1 MSGIDDFFEVNNEV
15 PFKPIKEIKIDS
27 LELTEDIVKIRASMV
42 LQGDSEA
49 EFIEINRTEKDVYWL
64 LENLGNSGKLPL
76 LPSINCENTLAHL
89 VSLISGSQPAKAIKL
104 KRLKEKVL
112 LRCLTLIS
120 TICLHH
126 LSQVNASL

>member
-1 MSGIDDFFEVNNEV
+1 MSGFDDFFEVNNEV
-15 PFKPIKEIKIDS
+15 PFKPIKEIKIAH
-27 LELTEDIVKIRASMV
+27 LELAEDIIKIEASMV

-49 EFIEINRTEKDVYWL
+49 EFIKIHRTEKDFLWL
-64 LENLGNSGKLPL
+64 LENLDNSGKLPL

-89 VSLISGSQPAKAIKL
+89 IGLISGTQPIKVKKL
-104 KRLKEKVL
+104 KHLKEKVL

-126 LSQVNASL
+126 LRQIK